1 MYEGGLMRN
10 KRYLVGALALA
21 ISMLFAS
28 SALAITNVTQTV
40 DGVLGGK
47 EKPKF
52 DKKKFKKTSVKVTT
66 TTADADNPSGM
77 PPKANTAIITF
88 DKKDVKFDSKAVP
101 GCDPNAIENTT
112 TDAARA
118 ACGDSEVGQGS
129 AQAALPFG
137 VGGTRQDFGANVVAF
152 NRSDAKGILL
162 HSRVDALGT
171 TVVLKGTLNG
181 VVLTVDIPPL
191 GGGVGAIAEF
201 DTFVKAGKYIQ
212 GRCKDK
218 KINYT
223 GEFRFNDAPTA
234 VAQDEQ
240 RCKQKKKK

>member
-1 MYEGGLMRN
+1 MRN

-88 DKKDVKFDSKAVP
+88 DKKDVKFDYEGRP
-101 GCDPNAIENTT
+101 GLRPERHREHDDRRRP
-112 TDAARA
+112 R
-118 ACGDSEVGQGS
+118 
-129 AQAALPFG
+129 G
-137 VGGTRQDFGANVVAF
+137 VR
-152 NRSDAKGILL
+152 
-162 HSRVDALGT
+162 
-171 TVVLKGTLNG
+171 
-181 VVLTVDIPPL
+181 
-191 GGGVGAIAEF
+191 
-201 DTFVKAGKYIQ
+201 
-212 GRCKDK
+212 
-218 KINYT
+218 
-223 GEFRFNDAPTA
+223 
-234 VAQDEQ
+234 
-240 RCKQKKKK
+240 

>member
-1 MYEGGLMRN
+1 MRN

-21 ISMLFAS
+21 VSMLFAS

-88 DKKDVKFDSKAVP
+88 DKKDIKFDSKAVP

-118 ACGDSEVGQGS
+118 ACGDSEVGDGSRLGGASVRRRRHPAGLRCQRGRVQPRGRQGHP
-129 AQAALPFG
+129 AALPRRRAG
-137 VGGTRQDFGANVVAF
+137 HDGRPQGHAQRRRPD
-152 NRSDAKGILL
+152 
-162 HSRVDALGT
+162 
-171 TVVLKGTLNG
+171 
-181 VVLTVDIPPL
+181 VDIPPL
-191 GGGVGAIAEF
+191 GGGVGAISEF
-201 DTFVKAGKYIQ
+201 DTLVKAGKYVQ

-234 VAQDEQ
+234 VAQDQ
-240 RCKQKKKK
+240 QQCKQKKKKK